1 MCRPSDKAAG
11 ERGSAVTVK
20 NIVLIG
26 MPGCGKSTV
35 GVILAKTIGAEFV
48 DTDLVIQK
56 REGRLLQQILDT
68 RGVKAFL
75 EAEEAAVRSLACHQT
90 VIATGG
96 SVVYSEAAM
105 EHLRRDGTIIYLQLA
120 YEEMMRRLD
129 NITTRGIVI
138 PEGSTMR
145 DVFDQR
151 SGLYERYADVTLP
164 CSGRTV
170 EETVE
175 AIVKAV

>member
-1 MCRPSDKAAG
+1 
-11 ERGSAVTVK
+11 
-20 NIVLIG
+20 
-26 MPGCGKSTV
+26 
-35 GVILAKTIGAEFV
+35 
-48 DTDLVIQK
+48 
-56 REGRLLQQILDT
+56 
-68 RGVKAFL
+68 
-75 EAEEAAVRSLACHQT
+75 
-90 VIATGG
+90 
-96 SVVYSEAAM
+96 
-105 EHLRRDGTIIYLQLA
+105 
-120 YEEMMRRLD
+120 MRRLD

-151 SGLYERYADVTLP
+151 SGLYERYADVILP

>member
-1 MCRPSDKAAG
+1 M
-11 ERGSAVTVK
+11 K

-35 GVILAKTIGAEFV
+35 GVVLAKTVGAEFV

-56 REGRLLQQILDT
+56 REGRLLQQILDNS
-68 RGVKAFL
+68 GVEAFL
-75 EAEEAAVRSLACHQT
+75 QAEEAAVRSLKCRQT

-105 EHLRRDGTIIYLQLA
+105 EHLRQGGWIVYVQLS

-129 NITTRGIVI
+129 NIKTRGIVI
-138 PEGSTMR
+138 PEGNTMR
-145 DVFDQR
+145 DVFDER
-151 SGLYERYADVTLP
+151 AGLYERYADMILP
-164 CSGRTV
+164 CSGYTV

-175 AIVKAV
+175 AIVKAM

>member
-1 MCRPSDKAAG
+1 M
-11 ERGSAVTVK
+11 K

-35 GVILAKTIGAEFV
+35 GVILAKTLGAEFV

-56 REGRLLQQILDT
+56 REGRLLQQILDN
-68 RGVKAFL
+68 RGVEAFL
-75 EAEEAAVRSLACHQT
+75 QAEEAAVRSLVCHQT

-105 EHLRRDGTIIYLQLA
+105 EHLRRGGWIIYLQLS
-120 YEEMMRRLD
+120 YDEMMRRLN

-151 SGLYERYADVTLP
+151 SGLYERYADVILP

>member
-1 MCRPSDKAAG
+1 M
-11 ERGSAVTVK
+11 K

-35 GVILAKTIGAEFV
+35 GVVLAKTVGAEFV

-56 REGRLLQQILDT
+56 REGRLLQQILDNS
-68 RGVKAFL
+68 GVEAFL
-75 EAEEAAVRSLACHQT
+75 QAEEAAVRSLKCRQT

-105 EHLRRDGTIIYLQLA
+105 EHLRQGGWIVYLQLS

-129 NITTRGIVI
+129 NIKTRGIVI
-138 PEGSTMR
+138 PEGNTMR
-145 DVFDQR
+145 DVF
-151 SGLYERYADVTLP
+151 ERYADMILP
-164 CSGRTV
+164 CSGYTV

-175 AIVKAV
+175 AIVKAM

>member
-1 MCRPSDKAAG
+1 M
-11 ERGSAVTVK
+11 K

-35 GVILAKTIGAEFV
+35 GVVLAKTVGAEFV

-56 REGRLLQQILDT
+56 REGRLLQQILDNS
-68 RGVKAFL
+68 GVEAFL
-75 EAEEAAVRSLACHQT
+75 QAEEAAVRSLKCRQT

-105 EHLRRDGTIIYLQLA
+105 EHLRQGGWIVYLQLS

-129 NITTRGIVI
+129 NIKTRGIVI
-138 PEGSTMR
+138 PEGNTMR

-151 SGLYERYADVTLP
+151 AGLYERYADMILP
-164 CSGRTV
+164 CSGHTV

-175 AIVKAV
+175 AIVKAM